1 MRLGRAVFAL
11 TCAGTFCGALAAQG
25 PRPET
30 ALPDEPLPAENRA
43 GTAYLAS
50 NLALQP
56 FSAEDQASSSQQGAP
71 ASQTTD
77 QHGEPAPPASKV
89 RPQQKR
95 VFGIMPNFTAVSGGG
110 AHYDP
115 PGWKTDFRVANRQN
129 YDYTS
134 IGFGLLTSAIAYA
147 QDSHPSL
154 STVNGGDAPYW
165 AYVWRGFLD
174 KTDGSYQGSFLF
186 PALLH
191 EDTRYFAKGE
201 GSIMSRTLNAA
212 GSVVIAHNY
221 SGKKIPNI
229 AGLLGKA
236 GTQAVSTTY
245 YPAGSED
252 FGVLA
257 EKFAYACL
265 RQAGF
270 TVLREFSPDIA
281 AHLHRRKKQ
290 TP

>member
-1 MRLGRAVFAL
+1 MLSS
-11 TCAGTFCGALAAQG
+11 TLAAQSIT
-25 PRPET
+25 PESQVPVA
-30 ALPDEPLPAENRA
+30 ALPDAPLPAADRVQQLYVA
-43 GTAYLAS
+43 T
-50 NLALQP
+50 NLEKNP
-56 FSAEDQASSSQQGAP
+56 FLLMDQASSSQQNTPAP
-71 ASQTTD
+71 QSTE
-77 QHGEPAPPASKV
+77 QHGEPTPPPPKV
-89 RPQQKR
+89 RAQQKR
-95 VFGIMPNFTAVSGGG
+95 VFGVLPNFTSVSGGG

-115 PGWKTDFRVANRQN
+115 PGWKTDFMVASRQN

-134 IGFGLLTSAIAYA
+134 IGFALVTSAIAYG

-154 STVNGGDAPYW
+154 STVNGGNFPYW
-165 AYVWRGFLD
+165 AYVWRGFVD
-174 KTDGSYQGSFLF
+174 KSDGSYQGSFLF

-201 GSIMSRTLNAA
+201 GSILSRTLNAA

-229 AGLLGKA
+229 AGLMGKV

-265 RQAGF
+265 RQVGF

-281 AHLHRRKKQ
+281 AHLHRRHKN
-290 TP
+290 P